1 VGGIPNSLRGVGG
14 KSEIRNPK
22 FEMRRKMTD
31 MPNPFICSTMPF
43 MRWRS
48 RTVSLVLPLIAFGA
62 SVAAAASPTND
73 QLSAVRQRINSLE
86 NDLHRIS
93 AEAETAERE
102 RRQLDAELE
111 LADARVREV
120 ELLLG
125 RSGEEALRLRQEAST
140 LAADLEDRRR
150 VLDRH
155 LEIMVLLGRPGP
167 LQLFVD
173 AYRGG
178 MLEEAVGTVSVLT
191 AGQIRLFEEY
201 REVRRQHG
209 LRLAELSQTLNQA
222 REEAR
227 ALEDRRQELE
237 GVRNQVAHHLASLE
251 RSRLRT
257 DASLDELRERE
268 ASLQRLVG
276 VLASRQRFTGKEN
289 IRGYRGALPWPA
301 EGRVVQGFGR
311 QKLAKYSAYTVCNG
325 IRFDSPSSS
334 SVNAVFPGVVA
345 YARFFKG
352 YGNMVVLDHGNDVYS
367 LVAGLGTIHV
377 RVDQRVTMGMRLGLA
392 SPPKEGGNVYLEI
405 RVAEKPEDPRRWLQ
419 LKGGSS

>member
-1 VGGIPNSLRGVGG
+1 
-14 KSEIRNPK
+14 
-22 FEMRRKMTD
+22 
-31 MPNPFICSTMPF
+31 
-43 MRWRS
+43 MRWRA
-48 RTVSLVLPLIAFGA
+48 RIVFLILPMIALGVTVAT
-62 SVAAAASPTND
+62 AALTTDD
-73 QLSAVRQRINSLE
+73 QLSAVRERIGRLE
-86 NDLHRIS
+86 RDLSRLS
-93 AEAETAERE
+93 AETETAQRE
-102 RRQLDAELE
+102 RLQLDAELE

-120 ELLLG
+120 ELLLEQ
-125 RSGEEALRLRQEAST
+125 SGEEARRLREEAAT
-140 LAADLEDRRR
+140 LSADLDSRRQ

-209 LRLAELSQTLNQA
+209 IRLAELSQTLDQA
-222 REEAR
+222 HDEAR
-227 ALEDRRQELE
+227 ALEVRRQELDA
-237 GVRNQVAHHLASLE
+237 VRTQVARHLASLE
-251 RSRLRT
+251 RSRANT
-257 DASLDELRERE
+257 GASLDELRQRE
-268 ASLQRLVG
+268 QSLERLVG
-276 VLASRQRFTGKEN
+276 VLASRQRFTGNED
-289 IRGYRGALPWPA
+289 IRGYRGALPWPV
-301 EGRVVQGFGR
+301 EGRVVQNFGR
-311 QKLAKYSAYTVCNG
+311 QKLEKYSAYTVCNG
-325 IRFDSPSSS
+325 IRFDAPSSS
-334 SVNAVFPGVVA
+334 PVNAVFPGVVA
-345 YARFFKG
+345 YAQHFKG

-392 SPPKEGGNVYLEI
+392 SPPKEGGNVYLEF